1 MVNPDPP
8 RRTRDQGRK
17 NQPRMNTD
25 GRGWGIGCTAGTAF
39 STTNFANGANGDGRT
54 KATTDLTDFGS
65 VVARGV
71 DPGGNILT
79 GTRSCRLH
87 SDRFWSPRRPRRGG
101 GRPPAHRAGLQRKNA
116 SIRVH
121 PCPFAVENARFSEK
135 CRFQAE
141 NRDFHRKT
149 AKKRTF
155 LGSSGKFLSVNPK
168 KRRVF
173 RFARP
178 AAPREWA
185 TQSSSER
192 RCGRG
197 RAAAVFG
204 TGFRRALLEPL

>member
-39 STTNFANGANGDGRT
+39 STTNDANGANGDGRT

-101 GRPPAHRAGLQRKNA
+101 NGPRLTAPGYSEKKPPFV

-121 PCPFAVENARFSEK
+121 LRLKMPVFRPEIAI
-135 CRFQAE
+135 
-141 NRDFHRKT
+141 FHRKT
-149 AKKRTF
+149 APN
-155 LGSSGKFLSVNPK
+155 GPK
-168 KRRVF
+168 TAF
-173 RFARP
+173 SNHFSPARP
-178 AAPREWA
+178 VADR
-185 TQSSSER
+185 
-192 RCGRG
+192 
-197 RAAAVFG
+197 
-204 TGFRRALLEPL
+204 FR